1 MTSETATTGPTPAGR
16 AAWPVW
22 AIAILFAVLYS
33 YALWVGIG
41 NAVGVPQTSAAM
53 FNLGISPI
61 GWVVLILG
69 IVVSPAFFVAALLL
83 GRGRRLYVRALI
95 YFTGLCAVSAVMSSL
110 IVAPHFINILS

>member
-1 MTSETATTGPTPAGR
+1 MTSETATTEPTPAGR
-16 AAWPVW
+16 AWPVW
-22 AIAILFAVLYS
+22 TIAILFAILYS
-33 YALWVGIG
+33 YALWVGVG

-95 YFTGLCAVSAVMSSL
+95 YFSGLCAVSAVMSSL

>member
-1 MTSETATTGPTPAGR
+1 MTEKVATEPTLSGR
-16 AAWPVW
+16 AWPVW
-22 AIAILFAVLYS
+22 AIAIVFAVLYS
-33 YALWVGIG
+33 YALWVGVG

-61 GWVVLILG
+61 GWIVLILG
-69 IVVSPAFFVAALLL
+69 IVVSPAFFLAALLL

-110 IVAPHFINILS
+110 VVAPHFINILS